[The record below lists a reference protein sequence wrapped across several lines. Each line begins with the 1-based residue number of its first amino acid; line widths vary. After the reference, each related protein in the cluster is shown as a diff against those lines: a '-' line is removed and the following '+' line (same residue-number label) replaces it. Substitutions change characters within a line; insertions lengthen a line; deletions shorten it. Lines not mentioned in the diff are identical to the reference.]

1 MSRIAGRFAQLKE
14 AGRTALVPYL
24 TAGDPEPAATVPLL
38 HTLVQAGA
46 DLIELGVPFSDPMAD
61 GPVIQ
66 AACERALAH
75 RVRLRDVLDMAAEFR
90 NDDAETPLIL
100 MGYTNPIVAMGV
112 GAFAEQAAQAG
123 VDGVLVVDLPP
134 EEADAIR
141 QAMIDHELDEIF
153 LLAPTTT
160 ETRIRQICGQAK
172 GFLYYVS
179 LRGTTGADRL
189 DMEDVAERMKC
200 IRTHATLPVGIGF
213 GIKDADSAARAA
225 ELADAV
231 VVGSALVDRI
241 QAAADPHA
249 AATELLQDLR
259 AGIDTADRPGGTP

>member
-1 MSRIAGRFAQLKE
+1 
-14 AGRTALVPYL
+14 
-24 TAGDPEPAATVPLL
+24 
-38 HTLVQAGA
+38 
-46 DLIELGVPFSDPMAD
+46 MAD

-75 RVRLRDVLDMAAEFR
+75 QVRLRDVLDMAAEFR

-112 GAFAEQAAQAG
+112 GTFAEQAAQAG

-141 QAMIDHELDEIF
+141 QALIDHELDEIF
-153 LLAPTTT
+153 LAGPDHDRAADPADLRPG
-160 ETRIRQICGQAK
+160 ERVS
-172 GFLYYVS
+172 LYYVS

-189 DMEDVAERMKC
+189 DMGDVAERMKC

-231 VVGSALVDRI
+231 VVGSALIDRI
-241 QAAADPHA
+241 QAATDPHA
-249 AATELLQDLR
+249 ARNRIA
-259 AGIDTADRPGGTP
+259 AGPAGRH

>member
-1 MSRIAGRFAQLKE
+1 MSRITGRFAQLQAE
-14 AGRTALVPYL
+14 GRTALIPYL
-24 TAGDPEPAATVPLL
+24 TAGDPDPTATVPLL
-38 HTLVQAGA
+38 HTLVREGA

-75 RVRLRDVLDMAAEFR
+75 RVRLHDVLEMAAAFR
-90 NDDAETPLIL
+90 SEDADTPLIL
-100 MGYTNPIVAMGV
+100 MGYCNPIIAMGV
-112 GAFAEQAAQAG
+112 DRFAERAAQVG

-134 EEADAIR
+134 EEANTIR
-141 QAMIDHELDEIF
+141 QALIKRGLDPIF

-160 ETRIRQICGQAK
+160 EARIQEICRQAR

-189 DMEDVAERMKC
+189 DLEDAAKQMEC
-200 IRTHATLPVGIGF
+200 IRAHASLPIGIGF

-225 ELADAV
+225 GLADAV
-231 VVGSALVDRI
+231 IVGSALVDTI

-249 AATELLQDLR
+249 AAAELMQDLR
-259 AGIDTADRPGGTP
+259 ASMDARNQEEVSP

>member
-1 MSRIAGRFAQLKE
+1 
-14 AGRTALVPYL
+14 
-24 TAGDPEPAATVPLL
+24 
-38 HTLVQAGA
+38 
-46 DLIELGVPFSDPMAD
+46 MAD

-75 RVRLRDVLDMAAEFR
+75 QVRLRDVLDMAAEFR
-90 NDDAETPLIL
+90 NDDGETPLVL
-100 MGYTNPIVAMGV
+100 MGYANPIVAMGV
-112 GAFAEQAAQAG
+112 DDFAKQAAHAG
-123 VDGVLVVDLPP
+123 IDGVLAVDLPP
-134 EEADAIR
+134 EEAHAIR
-141 QAMIDHELDEIF
+141 RALIDHGLDEIF

-160 ETRIRQICGQAK
+160 EGRIRRICAQAK

-200 IRTHATLPVGIGF
+200 IRTHATVPVGIGF
-213 GIKDADSAARAA
+213 GIKDAGSAARAA

-241 QAAADPHA
+241 QAAEDPHA
-249 AATELLQDLR
+249 AAAELLRDLR
-259 AGIDTADRPGGTP
+259 AGIDAVDRAGGAP

>member
-1 MSRIAGRFAQLKE
+1 MSRIAGRFAQLQG
-14 AGRTALVPYL
+14 ARRTALVPYL

-75 RVRLRDVLDMAAEFR
+75 RVSLRDVLDIAAEFR
-90 NDDAETPLIL
+90 GQDAQTPLIL
-100 MGYTNPIVAMGV
+100 MGYANPIIAMGV
-112 GAFAEQAAQAG
+112 DTFAEEAAHAG

-134 EEADAIR
+134 EEAHTIR
-141 QAMIDHELDEIF
+141 QALIDRELDPIF

-160 ETRIRQICGQAK
+160 EERVRQICDQAQ

-189 DMEDVAERMKC
+189 DFEDAANRMKC
-200 IRTHATLPVGIGF
+200 IRTHATVPIGIGF

-225 ELADAV
+225 GLADAV
-231 VVGSALVDRI
+231 VVGSALVATI
-241 QAAADPHA
+241 QTATDPHA
-249 AATELLQDLR
+249 AAAELLQDLR
-259 AGIDTADRPGGTP
+259 AGMDARDQEGGTP

>member
-1 MSRIAGRFAQLKE
+1 MSRIAGRFAQLQK

-75 RVRLRDVLDMAAEFR
+75 QVSLRDVLDMAAEFR
-90 NDDAETPLIL
+90 NDDAETPLVL
-100 MGYTNPIVAMGV
+100 MGYANPIVAMGI
-112 GAFAEQAAQAG
+112 GTFAEQAAQAG

-141 QAMIDHELDEIF
+141 QALIDHELDEIF

-172 GFLYYVS
+172 RVS
-179 LRGTTGADRL
+179 LLCVVARDDRRGPPGYGGRSGTYEVHPDTR
-189 DMEDVAERMKC
+189 
-200 IRTHATLPVGIGF
+200 HP
-213 GIKDADSAARAA
+213 ARRHR
-225 ELADAV
+225 V
-231 VVGSALVDRI
+231 R
-241 QAAADPHA
+241 H
-249 AATELLQDLR
+249 
-259 AGIDTADRPGGTP
+259 

>member
-14 AGRTALVPYL
+14 ARRTALVPYL

-75 RVRLRDVLDMAAEFR
+75 RVRLRDVLDMATEFR
-90 NDDAETPLIL
+90 GRDAQTPLIL
-100 MGYTNPIVAMGV
+100 MGYANPIVAMGV
-112 GAFAEQAAQAG
+112 DAFAEQAARAG

-134 EEADAIR
+134 EEAHATR
-141 QAMIDHELDEIF
+141 QALAGHGLDEIF

-160 ETRIRQICGQAK
+160 EERIRQICGQAK

-189 DMEDVAERMKC
+189 DMADVAERMKC
-200 IRTHATLPVGIGF
+200 IRMHATLPVGIGF
-213 GIKDADSAARAA
+213 GIKDADSAAQAA

-231 VVGSALVDRI
+231 VVGSALVNRI
-241 QAAADPHA
+241 QAAEDPHA
-249 AATELLQDLR
+249 AAAELLQGLR
-259 AGIDTADRPGGTP
+259 AGIDAADRAGSAP

>member
-24 TAGDPEPAATVPLL
+24 TAGDPKPDATVPLL
-38 HTLVQAGA
+38 HTLVRAGA

-90 NDDAETPLIL
+90 SKDAETPLVL
-100 MGYTNPIVAMGV
+100 MGYANPIIAMGV
-112 GAFAEQAAQAG
+112 DTFAEQAARAG

-134 EEADAIR
+134 EEAPAIR
-141 QAMIDHELDEIF
+141 QALIDRGLDEIF

-160 ETRIRQICGQAK
+160 EERIRQICGQAT

-200 IRTHATLPVGIGF
+200 IRMHATLPVGIGF
-213 GIKDADSAARAA
+213 GIKDADSAAQAA

-259 AGIDTADRPGGTP
+259 AGIDAAGRTGGAP